1 MYLIMNPPLCEL
13 NKIMQEIPNFPPQ
26 GHGRMIREYVYT
38 SADCDCLYCL
48 YHIGSEKNG
57 GCSLE
62 HCMCLQE
69 RIEAGAVMQS
79 ERWREAAVNISDA
92 QFQRRLSQYFK
103 ESEAAMDFKNE
114 LHHITFE
121 KTIRKWNRKNS
132 RLMAALYLLTADRK
146 LWNIVKRVV
155 MHNEI
160 YFNQVKLTGI
170 HPNGYTLFCGAKD
183 IYLDTRYLS
192 VSDLADE
199 DLITPNMFGLFCNAM
214 SIRRF
219 GLSAIYFNKG
229 GRRENDTSGS
239 QEQIRQSRVD

>member
-1 MYLIMNPPLCEL
+1 
-13 NKIMQEIPNFPPQ
+13 
-26 GHGRMIREYVYT
+26 
-38 SADCDCLYCL
+38 
-48 YHIGSEKNG
+48 
-57 GCSLE
+57 
-62 HCMCLQE
+62 MCLQE

-92 QFQRRLSQYFK
+92 QFQRRLSQYLK